1 MVKLLNCIKNVE
13 EFYILLMFLVRGS
26 IRKLNCKITL
36 SVIYMTQN
44 EFLRNIRKFVINYP
58 KFINKSP

>member
-1 MVKLLNCIKNVE
+1 MVKLLNCIKNVK
-13 EFYILLMFLVRGS
+13 EFYILLMFLVRDS

-36 SVIYMTQN
+36 SAIYMTQN
-44 EFLRNIRKFVINYP
+44 EFLGNIRKFVINYP